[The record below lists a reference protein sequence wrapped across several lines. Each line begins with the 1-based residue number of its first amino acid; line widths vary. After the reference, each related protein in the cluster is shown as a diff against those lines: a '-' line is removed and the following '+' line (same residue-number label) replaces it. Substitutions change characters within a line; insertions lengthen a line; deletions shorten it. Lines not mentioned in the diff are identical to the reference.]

1 MYAVL
6 QLYQN
11 CSQQPCIDVQSVSLR
26 GVHHHCD
33 SIPLLCRIYL
43 DSSFTMDFILS
54 NFSTPPYSCIPSVR
68 PIPTCH
74 PEANSHPYIT
84 AHSSAQ
90 THGSS
95 SSASLDKISSWSNPI
110 QSSVFRLCP
119 LHSPLNLQ
127 FPCQGVH

>member
-1 MYAVL
+1 M
-6 QLYQN
+6 
-11 CSQQPCIDVQSVSLR
+11 QSVSLP

-33 SIPLLCRIYL
+33 SIPLLCHIYI

-54 NFSTPPYSCIPSVR
+54 NFSTTTYNCISSVWLMTLHLK
-68 PIPTCH
+68 PLPLDDLFYLTCH

-95 SSASLDKISSWSNPI
+95 SSASSDKISSWSNPI
-110 QSSVFRLCP
+110 QPSVFRLSL
-119 LHSPLNLQ
+119 LHGPLNLQ
-127 FPCQGVH
+127 FPCQCTH